1 MEQALNIFSD
11 KIGFDVDFITNPTTA
26 QISVLQGE
34 WDHSGGETLLFALID
49 GETDAVHRNRTFRN
63 ELEVESRRV
72 PKNEEGKSPLLLDL
86 LRDADSVH
94 MARDQ
99 MAAQTIAQP

>member
-49 GETDAVHRNRTFRN
+49 GETDAVDRDRTLRN
-63 ELEVESRRV
+63 ELEIQTGRD
-72 PKNEEGKSPLLLDL
+72 PKNEEGKSQQL
-86 LRDADSVH
+86 
-94 MARDQ
+94 
-99 MAAQTIAQP
+99 TIYLCFCDYGYY